1 MRQKPNCHIVLL
13 NFGLIVFFCGLSTLF
28 LQFINAEPTIQDPL
42 IQVEQ
47 VVEGLSS
54 PTSMAFVD
62 SQNILVLEKN
72 SGEVRLVSNGEL
84 KEEPIL
90 KLEVDSTTSTC
101 CRGLLG
107 IDVDNQ
113 NATNSKDVF
122 LYFTAAGND
131 NIPVINKVVKYKWD
145 GRNLVN
151 SQIILE
157 LPATPGPNH
166 PGGKLALDS
175 KGNLYTV
182 IGDLNNEGILQNI
195 EDSKE
200 LSDSSVILK
209 VKRIDGSAL
218 LDNPFVSIK
227 NEFPTSQVEKYY
239 GYGIR
244 NSFGLAIDPVTGN
257 LWDTENGDKDYDE
270 INLVYPGFNSG
281 WKQLMGP
288 ISNSGVTENDLAIL
302 SGSYYGDP
310 IFSWEPSLGVTDIE
324 FFNSKNLGDNY
335 ENNVFV
341 GDINNGNIYYF
352 KLNSSRTGFEFESPE
367 IEVDQ
372 IANEEE
378 KDKIVW
384 GMGFDGITDLET
396 GPDGNLYVLSF
407 DESSN
412 GDGKIYR
419 ITSKQ

>member
-1 MRQKPNCHIVLL
+1 MI
-13 NFGLIVFFCGLSTLF
+13 NFSWIFFFCAFSTIF
-28 LQFINAEPTIQDPL
+28 TQFINAEPTIEDPL
-42 IQVEQ
+42 TKVDL
-47 VVEGLSS
+47 VVSGLSS

-72 SGEVRLVSNGEL
+72 SGEVKLISNGEL
-84 KEEPIL
+84 KKDPIL
-90 KLEVDSTTSTC
+90 KLEVDSTTFTC
-101 CRGLLG
+101 YRGLLG
-107 IDVDNQ
+107 IDIDNQ
-113 NATNSKDVF
+113 NATNSRDVF
-122 LYFTAAGND
+122 IYLTAAGKD
-131 NIPVINKVVKYKWD
+131 SIPVVNKVINYKWD
-145 GRNLVN
+145 GRELINP
-151 SQIILE
+151 QIILE

-166 PGGKLALDS
+166 PGGKLALNTE
-175 KGNLYTV
+175 GNLYTV

-195 EDSKE
+195 KDGKG

-209 VKRIDGSAL
+209 VNMIDGSPL
-218 LDNPFVSIK
+218 LDNPFVSTK

-244 NSFGLAIDPVTGN
+244 NSFGLAVDPVTGN

-288 ISNSGVTENDLAIL
+288 ISNSDVTENDLTVLRDA
-302 SGSYYGDP
+302 YYGDP
-310 IFSWEPSLGVTDIE
+310 VFSWEPSLGVTDLE
-324 FFNSKNLGDNY
+324 FFNSKNLGDKY
-335 ENNVFV
+335 ENNLFV

-367 IEVDQ
+367 IDADR

-378 KDKIVW
+378 KDSLAW
-384 GMGFDGITDLET
+384 GKGFDGITDIET

-412 GDGKIYR
+412 GDGKIYK
-419 ITSKQ
+419 ITSKG

>member
-1 MRQKPNCHIVLL
+1 MI
-13 NFGLIVFFCGLSTLF
+13 FFFCGFSTIF
-28 LQFINAEPTIQDPL
+28 AQFINAEPTIEDPL
-42 IQVEQ
+42 IKVEL
-47 VVEGLSS
+47 VVSGLSS

-72 SGEVRLVSNGEL
+72 SGEVKLVSNDEL
-84 KEEPIL
+84 KKDPIL
-90 KLEVDSTTSTC
+90 NLEVDSTTLTC

-107 IDVDNQ
+107 IDIDSQ
-113 NATNSKDVF
+113 NATNSKYVF
-122 LYFTAAGND
+122 LYLTAAGKN
-131 NIPVINKVVKYKWD
+131 NIPVVNKVVKYKWD
-145 GRNLVN
+145 GRNLAN
-151 SQIILE
+151 PQIMLE

-166 PGGKLALDS
+166 PGGKLVLDAE
-175 KGNLYTV
+175 GNLYTV

-195 EDSKE
+195 EDSKK

-209 VKRIDGSAL
+209 VNRIDGSDL

-227 NEFPTSQVEKYY
+227 KEFPTSQVEKYY

-257 LWDTENGDKDYDE
+257 LWDTENGDEDYDE

-302 SGSYYGDP
+302 PGSYYGDP
-310 IFSWEPSLGVTDIE
+310 IFSWEPSLGVTDLE
-324 FFNSKNLGDNY
+324 FFNSKNLGDKY
-335 ENNVFV
+335 ENNLFV

-352 KLNSSRTGFEFESPE
+352 KVDSSRTGFEFESPE
-367 IEVDQ
+367 IEIDR

-378 KDKIVW
+378 KSKIVW
-384 GMGFDGITDLET
+384 GTGFEGITDLET

-407 DESSN
+407 DESRN

-419 ITSKQ
+419 ITR

>member
-1 MRQKPNCHIVLL
+1 ML
-13 NFGLIVFFCGLSTLF
+13 NFGWLFFFCAFSTIF
-28 LQFINAEPTIQDPL
+28 TQFINAEPTIEDPL
-42 IQVEQ
+42 TKVDL
-47 VVEGLSS
+47 VVSGLSS

-72 SGEVRLVSNGEL
+72 SGEVKLISNGEL
-84 KEEPIL
+84 KKDPIL
-90 KLEVDSTTSTC
+90 KLEVDSTTFTC

-107 IDVDNQ
+107 IDIDNQ
-113 NATNSKDVF
+113 NATNSRDVF
-122 LYFTAAGND
+122 IYLTAAGKES
-131 NIPVINKVVKYKWD
+131 IPAVNKVIKYKWD
-145 GRNLVN
+145 GREIINP
-151 SQIILE
+151 QIILE

-166 PGGKLALDS
+166 PGGKLALDTE
-175 KGNLYTV
+175 GNLYTV

-195 EDSKE
+195 KDGKG

-209 VKRIDGSAL
+209 VNRIDGSPL
-218 LDNPFVSIK
+218 LDNPFVSTK

-244 NSFGLAIDPVTGN
+244 NSFGLAVDPVTGN

-288 ISNSGVTENDLAIL
+288 ISNSDVTENDLTVLRDA
-302 SGSYYGDP
+302 YYGDP
-310 IFSWEPSLGVTDIE
+310 IFSWEPSLGVTDLE
-324 FFNSKNLGDNY
+324 FFNSKNLGDKY
-335 ENNVFV
+335 ENNLFV

-367 IEVDQ
+367 IDVDR

-378 KDKIVW
+378 KDSLAW
-384 GMGFDGITDLET
+384 GKGFDGITDLET

-412 GDGKIYR
+412 GDGKIYI
-419 ITSKQ
+419 ITSKG

>member
-1 MRQKPNCHIVLL
+1 MI
-13 NFGLIVFFCGLSTLF
+13 FFVYGFSTLF
-28 LQFINAEPTIQDPL
+28 EQFISAEPTIEDPL
-42 IQVEQ
+42 IKVEQ
-47 VVEGLSS
+47 IVEGLSS
-54 PTSMAFVD
+54 PTSMSFVD

-72 SGEVRLVSNGEL
+72 SGEVRLVSKGEL
-84 KEEPIL
+84 KEDPIL
-90 KLEVDSTTSTC
+90 KLEIDSTTATC

-113 NATNSKDVF
+113 NATNIKDVF
-122 LYFTAAGND
+122 FYFTAAGKND
-131 NIPVINKVVKYKWD
+131 IPVVNKIVKYKWD
-145 GRNLVN
+145 GRVLVN
-151 SQIILE
+151 PQIMLE

-175 KGNLYTV
+175 EDNLYAV

-195 EDSKE
+195 EDGKE

-218 LDNPFVSIK
+218 IDNPFVSIK
-227 NEFPTSQVEKYY
+227 KEFPTSQVEKYY

-244 NSFGLAIDPVTGN
+244 NSFGLAIDPLTGN

-270 INLVYPGFNSG
+270 INLVYQGFNSG

-288 ISNSGVTENDLAIL
+288 IYNSGVTENDLAIL
-302 SGSYYGDP
+302 PGSYYGDP

-352 KLNSSRTGFEFESPE
+352 KVNSTRTGFELESPE
-367 IEVDQ
+367 IEFDR

-378 KDKIVW
+378 KDKLVW
-384 GMGFDGITDLET
+384 GTGFDGITDLET

-419 ITSKQ
+419 ISSRL

>member
-1 MRQKPNCHIVLL
+1 MLS
-13 NFGLIVFFCGLSTLF
+13 FGLIFFFCAFSTIF
-28 LQFINAEPTIQDPL
+28 NQFINAEPTIEDPL
-42 IQVEQ
+42 IKVEL
-47 VVEGLSS
+47 VVSGLSS

-72 SGEVRLVSNGEL
+72 SGEVKLVSNGVL
-84 KEEPIL
+84 KKDPIL

-107 IDVDNQ
+107 IDIDDQ
-113 NATNSKDVF
+113 NATNSSDAF
-122 LYFTAAGND
+122 IYLTAAGKD
-131 NIPVINKVVKYKWD
+131 NIPVVNKVIKYKWD
-145 GRNLVN
+145 GRELINP
-151 SQIILE
+151 QTILE

-166 PGGKLALDS
+166 PGGKLALDAE
-175 KGNLYTV
+175 GNLYTV

-195 EDSKE
+195 KDGKG

-209 VKRIDGSAL
+209 VNRIDGSHL
-218 LDNPFVSIK
+218 LDNPFVRTK

-244 NSFGLAIDPVTGN
+244 NSFGLAVDPVTGN

-288 ISNSGVTENDLAIL
+288 ISNSDVTENDLAVL
-302 SGSYYGDP
+302 RDSYYGDP
-310 IFSWEPSLGVTDIE
+310 IFSWEPSLGVTDLE
-324 FFNSKNLGDNY
+324 FFNSKNLGDKY
-335 ENNVFV
+335 ENNLFV
-341 GDINNGNIYYF
+341 GDINNGNVYYF

-367 IEVDQ
+367 INVDR

-378 KDKIVW
+378 KDNLVW

-396 GPDGNLYVLSF
+396 GPDGNLYLLSF

-419 ITSKQ
+419 ITSKG

>member
-1 MRQKPNCHIVLL
+1 MYILT
-13 NFGLIVFFCGLSTLF
+13 FGLIVLVCAYSVIST
-28 LQFINAEPTIQDPL
+28 QFIDAEPSIRDSSVK
-42 IQVEQ
+42 VEL
-47 VVEGLSS
+47 VISGLSS

-62 SQNILVLEKN
+62 PQNLLVLEKN

-84 KEEPIL
+84 KEDPVLIL
-90 KLEVDSTTSTC
+90 EIDSTTSTC

-107 IDVDNQ
+107 IAVDKQ
-113 NATNSKDVF
+113 NTTSSKDVF
-122 LYFTAAGND
+122 LYFTAAGKD
-131 NIPVINKVVKYKWD
+131 DIPAVNKIVKYKWD
-145 GRNLVN
+145 GSNLIN

-166 PGGKLALDS
+166 PGGKLVLDAD
-175 KGNLYTV
+175 GNMFTV
-182 IGDLNNEGILQNI
+182 IGDLNNEGKLQNI

-200 LSDSSVILK
+200 LSDSSVIIK
-209 VKRIDGSAL
+209 VKSTDGSAL
-218 LDNPFVSIK
+218 TNNPFVSIK
-227 NEFPTSQVEKYY
+227 KEFPTSQVDKYY

-257 LWDTENGDKDYDE
+257 LWDTENGDRDYDE

-288 ISNSGVTENDLAIL
+288 ISKSSITEKDLVIL
-302 SGSYYGDP
+302 PGSYYGDP
-310 IFSWEPSLGVTDIE
+310 VFSLEPSLGITDLE
-324 FFNSKNLGDNY
+324 FFYSKNLGNNY
-335 ENNVFV
+335 ENNIFV

-352 KLNSSRTGFEFESPE
+352 KLNDSRTGFDFGSAVM
-367 IEVDQ
+367 EVGR

-378 KDKIVW
+378 NDKLVW
-384 GMGFDGITDLET
+384 GTGFDGITDLET
-396 GPDGNLYVLSF
+396 GLDGNLYILTF

-419 ITSKQ
+419 ISSKR